1 MGFNESNAKK
11 EYELIVKRGEELK
24 ERIQHMLLSED
35 YDDWKELLEVIS
47 MRHNIELKMSYEKG
61 IKKGAYYQR
70 VLDCKESD

>member
-11 EYELIVKRGEELK
+11 EYELIVKREEELK
-24 ERIQHMLLSED
+24 ERFAKIDEIAEYNQSRF
-35 YDDWKELLEVIS
+35 LEVIS